1 MYGPIPPLTLT
12 LKRTVLKNVD
22 DSAGR
27 WQYTGG
33 QVLQNRKPAG
43 DYIGVKRVVFGATS
57 PQNTAS
63 LTLTIFFKGQKPPQ
77 NITLQGS
84 HDFSSGR
91 QAGSVSAASNDY
103 SGLIGA
109 QFKRSANTLKITP

>member
-1 MYGPIPPLTLT
+1 MYGPTPPLVLT
-12 LKRTVLKNVD
+12 LKRSVLQNVD
-22 DSAGR
+22 DPVGR

-33 QVLQNRKPAG
+33 KVLVRRRHVG
-43 DYIGVKRVVFGATS
+43 YYIIVKRVVFGATS

-63 LTLTIFFKGQKPPQ
+63 VTITVFFKGKKPPQ

-84 HDFSSGR
+84 HDFNSGR
-91 QAGSVSAASNDY
+91 QVGSVSAASTQF

-109 QFKRSANTLKITP
+109 AFSRAGNTLKITP